1 MKLWISAGELSGDIQ
16 GAELLHALRRESETR
31 GLVLDAV
38 GMGGSGLERAGQ
50 RNLLRVE
57 ELSVMGAVEV
67 LGSLPRILGM
77 LKRVRQALAEERP
90 DAVLLV
96 DAPEFNFRVAR
107 AAGALGI
114 PVYYFIPPKVWA
126 WRTGRVAF
134 LKQHV
139 RRIFSILP
147 FEVEFY
153 RAHGVD
159 VEYVGNPLVDLVD
172 YEHIR
177 HITPE
182 PGRIGLMPGSR
193 KKEVETLLPAFSAA
207 ADLLLRDFPRLSFH
221 CIRAPHFTE
230 NYLRSFWPGTA
241 PLHVVEPEGR
251 YAFMRSC
258 QCLMSASGTAT
269 LESGLA
275 GVPTLVAYRLN
286 SLSYALGRKVVKVK
300 WISLT
305 NLILGREAFPE
316 HIQRDAAPEALA
328 GRIRSWLREPEHF
341 ARMEADMAELRER
354 CGKPGS
360 AERAAKALLAALGK
374 EGGSGTEYPEASS

>member
-16 GAELLHALRRESETR
+16 GAELLRALRRESETR
-31 GLVLDAV
+31 GLRLDAA
-38 GMGGSGLERAGQ
+38 GMGGVNLERAGQ
-50 RNLLRVE
+50 RNMLRIE
-57 ELSVMGAVEV
+57 ELSVMGVVEV
-67 LGSLPRILGM
+67 LSSLPRIPGM
-77 LKRVRQALAEERP
+77 LKRVRHALAKERP

-96 DAPEFNFRVAR
+96 DAPEFNFRVAKIAR
-107 AAGALGI
+107 ELNI

-134 LKQHV
+134 LKKHV

-147 FEVEFY
+147 FELDFY
-153 RAHGVD
+153 RSHGMA

-172 YEHIR
+172 YENIR
-177 HITPE
+177 HILPE

-193 KKEVETLLPAFSAA
+193 KKEVESLLPAFSSA
-207 ADLLLRDFPRLSFH
+207 ADLLLREFPRLSFH
-221 CIRAPHFTE
+221 CIRAPHFAET
-230 NYLRSFWPGTA
+230 YLRKFWNGAA
-241 PLHVVEPEGR
+241 PLHMAEPEGR

-286 SLSYALGRKVVKVK
+286 PLSYALGRRVIKVR

-305 NLILGREAFPE
+305 NLILGREAF
-316 HIQRDAAPEALA
+316 
-328 GRIRSWLREPEHF
+328 RSTF
-341 ARMEADMAELRER
+341 SRMPPRRRWPHASAHG
-354 CGKPGS
+354 CGNRNISHAWPK
-360 AERAAKALLAALGK
+360 
-374 EGGSGTEYPEASS
+374 T